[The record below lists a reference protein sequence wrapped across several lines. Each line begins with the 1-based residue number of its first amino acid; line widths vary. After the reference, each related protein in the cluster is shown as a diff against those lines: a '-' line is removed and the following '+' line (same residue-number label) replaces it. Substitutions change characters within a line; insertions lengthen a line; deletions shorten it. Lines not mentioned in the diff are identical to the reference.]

1 MLTNLTNGTSEA
13 DIIILTYIY
22 VNGIARLKNISFSE
36 IIAEVSF
43 NKIDFVQISIKLLCI
58 EHSFSGNSNTTYTE
72 YSELN
77 KKENATTN

>member
-1 MLTNLTNGTSEA
+1 MQMLTNLTNGSSEA

-43 NKIDFVQISIKLLCI
+43 NK
-58 EHSFSGNSNTTYTE
+58 Y
-72 YSELN
+72 
-77 KKENATTN
+77 